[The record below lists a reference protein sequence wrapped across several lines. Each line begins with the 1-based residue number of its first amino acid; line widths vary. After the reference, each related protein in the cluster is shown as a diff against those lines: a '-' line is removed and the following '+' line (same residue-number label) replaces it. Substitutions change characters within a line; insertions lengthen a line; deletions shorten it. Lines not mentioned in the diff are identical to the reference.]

1 MDITEEYTP
10 GDKMRPQ
17 EGSSIIYL
25 PVTLEANVGRSS
37 NRFSMLVGAGV
48 GTVIWVLV
56 TFGELTSGDSL
67 TTKIIK
73 VFVATVIAMIIVRFV
88 FLQEYKYRRTYS
100 LLKLHNNEF
109 DLSNIWNIVSIDD
122 VVGRPYFV
130 HYRNGSTGLFV
141 MMENDVVVG
150 KPTNDE
156 YLSYEA
162 LGNAYQ
168 QAFNYELDM
177 EHLDIMD
184 FIGHDR
190 RLDYA
195 RRTMTERCN
204 NPEIRSMMSQIF
216 DNLQS
221 KMNDNVTV
229 YDIYVFHT
237 NNMTNEVF
245 YSRVS
250 QVLQA
255 MLGGNY
261 SSYHLMNSKEI
272 GSLVKSMFNLGSF
285 SVVDS
290 LITSY
295 KASEIKTIKVLDATF
310 ADGTTKVY
318 MQPYDKRRAEER
330 REQQSKAQMRQLKKR
345 QKERNKK
352 KHKKNPGSPQ
362 QQVFAPSD
370 SLEL

>member
-1 MDITEEYTP
+1 MAVMEEYTP

-48 GTVIWVLV
+48 GTVLWVLIS
-56 TFGELTSGDSL
+56 FGELTSGDSWA
-67 TTKIIK
+67 TKFVK
-73 VFVATVIAMIIVRFV
+73 LFVFTVIAMIIVRFV

-100 LLKLHNNEF
+100 NLKLHNNEF
-109 DLSNIWNIVSIDD
+109 DLSSIWSIVSIDD
-122 VVGRPYFV
+122 VVGRPHFV
-130 HYRNGSTGLFV
+130 HYRNGATGLFV

-250 QVLQA
+250 QVLQI

-261 SSYHLMNSKEI
+261 SSYHMMNSKEI

-295 KASEIKTIKVLDATF
+295 KVSEIKSIKVLDATF
-310 ADGTTKVY
+310 ADGTTEVY
-318 MQPYDKRRAEER
+318 MQPYDKRKAKER
-330 REQQSKAQMRQLKKR
+330 LEQQSRAQMSQLKKR
-345 QKERNKK
+345 QKERAKKNKK
-352 KHKKNPGSPQ
+352 GNTNETKT
-362 QQVFAPSD
+362 QVFAPD
-370 SLEL
+370 DALEL